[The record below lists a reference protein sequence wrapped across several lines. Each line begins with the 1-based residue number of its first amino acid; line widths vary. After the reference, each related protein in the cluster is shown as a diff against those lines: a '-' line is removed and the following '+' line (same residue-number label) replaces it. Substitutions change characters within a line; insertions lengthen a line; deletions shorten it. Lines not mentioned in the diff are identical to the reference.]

1 MACDISELGLARSVA
16 AGEEVILSSGTTATV
31 RRSYPA
37 GYYGS
42 VEILLAGSKESEMA
56 ASLTL
61 TDTQAGVLRKP
72 AG

>member
-1 MACDISELGLARSVA
+1 MACGISKLGLARSVA
-16 AGEEVILSSGTTATV
+16 AGEEVILGSGTTATV

-37 GYYGS
+37 GYHGS

-61 TDTQAGVLRKP
+61 TNTQAGTQGKP